1 MNHLHL
7 GCTPWQFPLAGGAD
21 ALARQAVL
29 AEELGYESFWLPEH
43 HFGTDA
49 IPEPLMLLA
58 AVAASTRR
66 IRLATTSYLLPLRQP
81 LQAAAQVAVLDQLS
95 GGRVILGVGRG
106 FVPELFEAFQVKRSE
121 KRELF
126 AECLAAMRAAWAG
139 EPVGSSGVRLMPEP
153 VQKPHPPVW
162 AFCRPARRRSG
173 GGGGEAVGG
182 VGRMRGRGERP
193 LPPVWV
199 AALGPKALAQAGSLG
214 LPYLASPMETLE
226 ALEDNYAQHRAACT
240 GAGHPL
246 PDAVPVMRT
255 IFVSEDPVLIANVRE
270 LLERR
275 MAAMQQQSGALVRTL
290 PRRLDDW
297 AIVGS
302 PTQVRDAIARYRER
316 LGMTHLVAT
325 RLLLADTDGAEY
337 EDSLRALV
345 ELASAL

>member
-1 MNHLHL
+1 MTHLHL
-7 GCTPWQFPLAGGAD
+7 GCTPWRFPLAGGAD
-21 ALARQAVL
+21 ALARQAAL

-43 HFGTDA
+43 HFGADA

-162 AFCRPARRRSG
+162 
-173 GGGGEAVGG
+173 
-182 VGRMRGRGERP
+182 
-193 LPPVWV
+193 V

-226 ALEDNYAQHRAACT
+226 TLADNYARHRAACT

-255 IFVSEDPVLIANVRE
+255 IFVGDDTAHIATVRE

-302 PTQVRDAIARYRER
+302 PRQVRDAIARYRER